1 MSNNP
6 GLNSADLRAK
16 SSVQLAR
23 RNPATAAGEDAIQE
37 ALRVDK
43 ELTANRIMRRSVS
56 ELEVDDLK
64 AKTEKV
70 RTQVELQNL
79 TAQLKGDDRDAFM
92 NQVVTEIQDIKRQIS
107 EQRESMTTKELVDMK
122 EAMGALVKEIEGLKG
137 AQGSTMQSIKG
148 QIQEATEL
156 LDIIRPPSTA
166 LVPSGSEDRVL
177 EAYRLRTSFDEKKLD
192 LEAQKLRWERE
203 DRLDIARA
211 EIDSKERIAQKEL
224 ELKQE
229 HFQQQDRFLTET
241 VPKLI
246 PLGEKAIS
254 ALGNKAG
261 GAQAAPMVQLPDG
274 VLTATCQQC
283 GVAIYYREGTTHV
296 ICQNPNCLAEYNLK
310 DGDDEPPAS
319 E

>member
-6 GLNSADLRAK
+6 GLSSADLRAR
-16 SSVQLAR
+16 SGVGLAR
-23 RNPATAAGEDAIQE
+23 RNPAAGGEDAIQE

-64 AKTEKV
+64 AQTDKG
-70 RTQVELQNL
+70 RLQVELQNI
-79 TAQLKGDDRDAFM
+79 TAQLKGEDRDVFLG
-92 NQVVTEIQDIKRQIS
+92 QVVSEIQDIKRQIS
-107 EQRESMTTKELVDMK
+107 EQRESMTTKELTDMK
-122 EAMGALVKEIEGLKG
+122 EAMGALVKEIEGLRG
-137 AQGSTMQSIKG
+137 GQASTVQSIIG
-148 QIQEATEL
+148 AIQEATEL

-166 LVPSGSEDRVL
+166 LVPSGSEDRTL

-192 LEAQKLRWERE
+192 LEARKLQWERE
-203 DRLDIARA
+203 DRLEIARA
-211 EIDSKERIAQKEL
+211 EIDSKEAIAREDLRLKEI
-224 ELKQE
+224 
-229 HFQQQDRFLTET
+229 HYQQQDRFLTET

-254 ALGNKAG
+254 ALGSKVG
-261 GAQAAPMVQLPDG
+261 EAQVAPMVQLPDG
-274 VLTATCQQC
+274 VMSATCQQC

-296 ICQNPNCLAEYNLK
+296 VCQNPNCLAEYNLK
-310 DGDDEPPAS
+310 GGDDEPPAS

>member
-1 MSNNP
+1 M
-6 GLNSADLRAK
+6 
-16 SSVQLAR
+16 QTAR
-23 RNPATAAGEDAIQE
+23 RNPTAAGEDAIQE

-64 AKTEKV
+64 AKTDKG
-70 RTQVELQNL
+70 RLQVELQNI
-79 TAQLKGDDRDAFM
+79 TAQLKGDDRETLLG
-92 NQVVTEIQDIKRQIS
+92 QVVTEIQDIKRQLS
-107 EQRESMTTKELVDMK
+107 EQHEAMTTKELTDMK
-122 EAMGALVKEIEGLKG
+122 EAMGALATAVEGMKG
-137 AQGSTMQSIKG
+137 VQVSTMQSIKQG
-148 QIQEATEL
+148 VQDASEL
-156 LDIIRPPSTA
+156 LDLIRPPST
-166 LVPSGSEDRVL
+166 VPVSTGGEDRTL
-177 EAYRLRTSFDEKKLD
+177 EAYRLRTSLDEKKLD
-192 LEAQKLRWERE
+192 LESRKLEWERQ
-203 DRLDIARA
+203 DRKEIAQM
-211 EIDSKERIAQKEL
+211 EIDSKERIAQREL

-229 HFQQQDRFLTET
+229 HFNQQDRFLTET

-261 GAQAAPMVQLPDG
+261 GAQAAPMAQLPDG

-296 ICQNPNCLAEYNLK
+296 VCQNPNCLAEYNLK
-310 DGDDEPPAS
+310 EDAVEPPVS

>member
-1 MSNNP
+1 MSNSP
-6 GLNSADLRAK
+6 GLSSADFRAR
-16 SSVQLAR
+16 SGVQTAR
-23 RNPATAAGEDAIQE
+23 RNPASAGEDSVYE
-37 ALRVDK
+37 ALRVSR
-43 ELTANRIMRRSVS
+43 ELTADTIMRRSVA
-56 ELEVDDLK
+56 ETEVETLK
-64 AKTEKV
+64 AQTEKV
-70 RTQVELQNL
+70 RQQVEIQNL
-79 TAQLKGDDRDAFM
+79 TAQLKGDDRDALFT
-92 NQVVTEIQDIKRQIS
+92 QVVSEIQDIKRQLS
-107 EQRESMTTKELVDMK
+107 EQREAMTTKELTDMK
-122 EAMGALVKEIEGLKG
+122 EAMGALATAVEGMKG
-137 AQGSTMQSIKG
+137 AQVSTMQSIKQ
-148 QIQEATEL
+148 QIAEATEL
-156 LDIIRPPSTA
+156 VDIIRPSSTA
-166 LVPSGSEDRVL
+166 VVPTGSEDRVI
-177 EAYRLRTSFDEKKLD
+177 EAYRLRTGLDEKKLD

-229 HFQQQDRFLTET
+229 HFNQQDRFLTET

-261 GAQAAPMVQLPDG
+261 GAQAAPMIAQLPDG

-283 GVAIYYREGTTHV
+283 GAVIYYREGTTHV
-296 ICQNPNCLAEYNLK
+296 VCQNPNCLAEYNLK